1 MASKYVQVYTDLK
14 NRIESQALETGQA
27 LPAEGELM
35 DYYQVSRD
43 TVRKA
48 LGILEN
54 QGYIQKARGKVAT
67 VAGKKGY
74 TFPFEKL
81 ASFKELNAHMNRQ
94 TQTEVEN
101 LEILSDT
108 ARIAELF
115 GEAGDGEEE
124 AYDLL
129 RVRRIEGERVI
140 MDHDY
145 FRRSIV
151 PNLPLRA
158 CRDSVYEY
166 LEKEQGLK
174 IGYATKEISVQN
186 AGEIDRRYLDLGSY
200 DLVVVV
206 VGYTYTLDGRVFQ
219 YTESRHRPDHFR
231 FVGVAQR

>member
-14 NRIESQALETGQA
+14 NRIESQALEAGQA

-35 DYYQVSRD
+35 ERYQVSRD

-67 VAGKKGY
+67 VSGIKAY

-81 ASFKELNAHMNRQ
+81 ASFKELNAHLNRQ

-101 LEILSDT
+101 LEILSD
-108 ARIAELF
+108 ADRIAELF

-124 AYDLL
+124 VYDLL
-129 RVRRIEGERVI
+129 RLRRIEGERVI
-140 MDHDY
+140 IDHDY
-145 FRRSIV
+145 FRRSVV
-151 PNLPLRA
+151 PKLPLRA

-186 AGEIDRRYLDLGSY
+186 AGEIDRRFLDLGKY

-206 VGYTYTLDGRVFQ
+206 TGYTYTLDGCVFQ
-219 YTESRHRPDHFR
+219 YTESRHRPDHFH

>member
-48 LGILEN
+48 LGILDN

-81 ASFKELNAHMNRQ
+81 ASFKELNAHLNRQ

>member
-81 ASFKELNAHMNRQ
+81 ASFKELNAHLNRQ

>member
-14 NRIESQALETGQA
+14 KKIENRELDVGQA

-35 DYYQVSRD
+35 DRYQVSRD

-48 LGILEN
+48 LGMLEN

-67 VAGKKGY
+67 VNGRGAY

-81 ASFKELNAHMNRQ
+81 ASFKELNAHLNRQ